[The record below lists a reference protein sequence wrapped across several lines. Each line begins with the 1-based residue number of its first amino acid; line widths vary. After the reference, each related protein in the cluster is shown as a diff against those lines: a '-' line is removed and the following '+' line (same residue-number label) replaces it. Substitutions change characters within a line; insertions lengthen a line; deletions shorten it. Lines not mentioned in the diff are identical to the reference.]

1 MWQNVSKHCHM
12 AKCFGTLPCG
22 KVSLNTAMWQG
33 LKGCVEA
40 TYTGSRGVR
49 CREILNSYHYFS
61 ANLILKLKLKS
72 WNRWFTLSDDSPCL
86 FVCFLQ
92 THGQTRENT
101 KIPVFSKF
109 FGCTAL
115 VHHRRSFWPLACQ
128 AVVKLWHNLSHNVTI
143 FVTSAYHIASD
154 ETKWRLTFVM
164 GGKKAILVWMHVEA
178 QFGRLCGLLKQMC
191 GLNSGLIRGGPPLC
205 SWHFQS

>member
-1 MWQNVSKHCHM
+1 MWQSVLRHCHVAIVLKHCYV
-12 AKCFGTLPCG
+12 ARFDRVCG
-22 KVSLNTAMWQG
+22 GDWIM
-33 LKGCVEA
+33 
-40 TYTGSRGVR
+40 GVR
-49 CREILNSYHYFS
+49 CREILNSIHYFS

-92 THGQTRENT
+92 TYGQTRENA

-109 FGCTAL
+109 FGCTTAGPFDHL
-115 VHHRRSFWPLACQ
+115 LAD
-128 AVVKLWHNLSHNVTI
+128 VKLWHYLSHNVQI

-178 QFGRLCGLLKQMC
+178 EFWEAVWPSQADVWPQ
-191 GLNSGLIRGGPPLC
+191 
-205 SWHFQS
+205 